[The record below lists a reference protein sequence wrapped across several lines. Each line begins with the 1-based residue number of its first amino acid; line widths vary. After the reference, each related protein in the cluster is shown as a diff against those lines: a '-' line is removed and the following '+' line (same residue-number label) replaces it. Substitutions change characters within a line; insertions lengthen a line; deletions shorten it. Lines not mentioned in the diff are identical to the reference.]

1 MSIQNIKSN
10 GERPNGYQALASRAA
25 EFERQGLYT
34 QASDMWAV
42 AHTAAKNSQN
52 KHWAQCR
59 IDYCVMALQRNW
71 KVAA

>member
-1 MSIQNIKSN
+1 MSIQNIKYN
-10 GERPNGYQALASRAA
+10 GERPNSYQALAARAA
-25 EFERQGLYT
+25 QFEQQGLYI

-42 AHTAAKNSQN
+42 ARTAAKSAKN

-59 IDYCVMALQRNW
+59 IDYCAMALQRNW